1 MEEWLDNDY
10 IFMYST
16 HNEGKSEIAERFI
29 KMFKA
34 KIYKTLQLLIANLIL
49 VSYLNKLVDQ
59 YNNNC
64 DHSINKK
71 PINGGFSALSKK
83 IKTNCIAPK
92 FKVNDSAI
100 ITKYENIFSK
110 SSTKIRNIY

>member
-1 MEEWLDNDY
+1 MEEWLDNNY

-71 PINGGFSALSKK
+71 PINVAFLLCLKK
-83 IKTNCIAPK
+83 LRPIA
-92 FKVNDSAI
+92 
-100 ITKYENIFSK
+100 
-110 SSTKIRNIY
+110 